1 VITGAIMIAGGVFG
15 VAWGTTGFNFGQM
28 VCGYVVLIAGIAI
41 FAAALVGGTMT
52 KDELKMLKNAI
63 DARMES
69 YLVEMR
75 PDYDDSVTGFNEAWD
90 IVRKFFAERIE
101 KGTS

>member
-1 VITGAIMIAGGVFG
+1 
-15 VAWGTTGFNFGQM
+15 
-28 VCGYVVLIAGIAI
+28 
-41 FAAALVGGTMT
+41 MT